1 MSRSYLTGINLNQ
14 NPLLNASIQNLA
26 TAPSTPAPV
35 AGQIYY
41 ETTANFTLVYNG
53 SAWIDARARAN
64 HSGTQLAS
72 TISNLASTVQ
82 AYSLSAFAAPTANLP
97 MGGYTLTGL
106 NTAPSASGQAAE
118 YSWVLGRPLSA
129 FAAPTANI
137 PMGGYT
143 LTGLNT
149 SPSAAGQAA
158 EYSWVIGQIQ
168 SAAAGIAS
176 KPPVQCVATGNLTL
190 SGLQTIDG
198 YTTLANDR
206 VLCVGQTTATQ
217 NGVYAASS
225 GAWTRVT
232 DDGAAPGEIQP
243 GSMWL
248 VLLGTANAGTQWRVS
263 TTGTITIGTTSIT
276 IVQFGAASLYSAGNG
291 ISLSGTQ
298 FSVNP
303 VSGGGIVVSGSGA
316 AVDTTV
322 VARKYTTT
330 LGDGSSLSYTVTHN
344 LGTQNVVMMVRLSG
358 TPYSSVEA
366 DMAATSS
373 NTATIAFATAPA
385 AGAYTVT
392 VIG

>member
-1 MSRSYLTGINLNQ
+1 MARSFLTPISLNQ
-14 NPLLNASIQNLA
+14 NELQNARVQNLA
-26 TAPSTPAPV
+26 SAPSSPV

-41 ETTANFTLVYNG
+41 SSTSNAAYVYNG
-53 SAWIDARARAN
+53 TSWQPTDA
-64 HSGTQLAS
+64 SLS
-72 TISNLASTVQ
+72 TIIPTSAIVSFASTVQ
-82 AYSLSAFAAPTANLP
+82 GYRLDQFALPTANLNANSHKIINVSTP
-97 MGGYTLTGL
+97 TT
-106 NTAPSASGQAAE
+106 SGD
-118 YSWVLGRPLSA
+118 
-129 FAAPTANI
+129 
-137 PMGGYT
+137 
-143 LTGLNT
+143 
-149 SPSAAGQAA
+149 AA
-158 EYSWVIGQIQ
+158 EYSWVIGQVQ

-176 KPPVQCVATGNLTL
+176 KPPVACVSTANLTL